1 MRATDFDKIRVLS
14 LVYCDGVTQFLSS
27 LARLFGQNG
36 SRLEGFSWHTMSER
50 DMDGKCISRFLTS
63 FTGLKHLD
71 LHSEHPF
78 DNFNVISI
86 ASYSATLDALFIYLG
101 CNRDIYDTRSIMSLE
116 QIKRICSTC
125 KALRQLALA
134 FPAHPLNA
142 SNVSPGVEYRERLVT
157 SLALDHP

>member
-1 MRATDFDKIRVLS
+1 MRAIDFDKIRALR

-27 LARLFGQNG
+27 LARLFRQNG
-36 SRLEGFSWHTMSER
+36 SRLEGFSWHTMSEQ
-50 DMDGKCISRFLTS
+50 DMDGECLSRFLTS

-71 LHSEHPF
+71 LHSEYPF

-86 ASYSATLDALFIYLG
+86 ASYSATMDVLFICFG
-101 CNRDIYDTRSIMSLE
+101 CNRDLYDTRSIMSLE
-116 QIKRICSTC
+116 QIKRICSPC

-134 FPAHPLNA
+134 FPAHVLNA
-142 SNVSPGVEYRERLVT
+142 LNVSPGFEYRERLVT